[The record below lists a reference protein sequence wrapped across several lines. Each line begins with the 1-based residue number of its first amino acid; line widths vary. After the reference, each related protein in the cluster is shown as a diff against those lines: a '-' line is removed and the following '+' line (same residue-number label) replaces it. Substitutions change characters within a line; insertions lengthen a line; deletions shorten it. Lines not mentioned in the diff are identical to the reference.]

1 MAASPGRN
9 DPCPCGSGKK
19 YKQCCLNKRPSSAT
33 AASVNQQLQH
43 ALRLAHAHFQHGSVT
58 QAASVCHQI
67 IQALPEQPDA
77 WHLLGV
83 IELQQGNAEIAIA
96 SLQRALKARPNNPE
110 YLGNLAFACHEK
122 GELDAALRYYIQA
135 LHIAPDYGN
144 ALYNQHAL
152 LLKANRP
159 AAIEN
164 LRRLLRSNPSDK
176 DAHYMLGVL
185 LEYSGDID
193 AARVNLETLSIGS
206 QLDRARLDAWEY
218 IKSANESLP
227 PITGS
232 MIETFRLAM
241 DAAPKDGMVLE
252 FGVRFGNTIR
262 QIASLTGQQIYG
274 FDSFEG
280 LPEVWHHEPK
290 GSYTTRGEIPK
301 VPSNVQLLAG
311 WFEDTLPKFLEA
323 HPGNVRF
330 VNIDCDIYSS
340 TKTVLD
346 QLAPRIMPGSVI
358 VFDEYICN
366 EHWREDEYKAFQEAV
381 TKYDWKYEYLCFSI
395 FTKQIAV
402 RIQ

>member
-1 MAASPGRN
+1 MISKKIGRN
-9 DPCPCGSGKK
+9 DTCPCGSGKK
-19 YKQCCLNKRPSSAT
+19 YKQCCLSKRQPLT
-33 AASVNQQLQH
+33 KASFDQQLHH
-43 ALRLAHAHFQHGSVT
+43 ALRLAHAHFQHGNIPQSV
-58 QAASVCHQI
+58 AVCHQI
-67 IQALPEQPDA
+67 LQTLPEQPDA
-77 WHLLGV
+77 RHLLGI
-83 IELQQGNAEIAIA
+83 IELQQGNIEVAIA
-96 SLQRALKARPNNPE
+96 DLQHALKGRPTNPE
-110 YLGNLAFACHEK
+110 YLGNLGFAYHEK
-122 GELDAALRYYIQA
+122 GELDAALRHYTQV
-135 LHIAPDYGN
+135 LHIAPDSVN

-152 LLKANRP
+152 LLDTNRS

-164 LRRLLRSNPSDK
+164 LKRLLRANPSDN

-185 LEYSGDID
+185 LECSGDIE
-193 AARVNLETLSIGS
+193 AAKVNLEFLRNGS
-206 QLDRARLDAWEY
+206 PLDRARLDAWQY
-218 IKSANESLP
+218 IKSANKLLP

-262 QIASLTGQQIYG
+262 QIASLASQQVYG

-290 GSYTTRGEIPK
+290 GSYTTRGEIPT

-311 WFEDTLPKFLEA
+311 WFEDTLPKFLEE
-323 HPGNVRF
+323 HSGHVRF

-346 QLAPRIMPGSVI
+346 QLAPRIVSGSVL
-358 VFDEYICN
+358 VFDEYIGN

-381 TKYDWKYEYLCFSI
+381 AEYGWEYEYLCFSV
-395 FTKQIAV
+395 FTKQVVV
-402 RIQ
+402 RIK